1 MAEGR
6 KAALRALKTA
16 AAWRDKVRAPQP
28 GVVVLIYHRVGGG
41 AATEIDLDPGLFDE
55 QMAWLAETGRAISLD
70 TALARLAVR
79 EPVGAAAS
87 PDGSTSNPV
96 VVTFDDGTT
105 DLVDVALPI
114 LERHQVPATVYVAT
128 RHIDEQLPWPADGQ
142 PMTWAGAKEMAA
154 TGLVTIGSHTHSH
167 ALLDRLTPD
176 EAAAELD
183 RSRQLIEEKVGVPG
197 DHFAYPKAVAPPAP
211 VEAVVRQRFHSAA
224 LGGNRPNLY
233 AQTDPHRLARTAIQ
247 VSDGMEFFFRKAE
260 GGMAFEDTFRRAAN
274 RVRYRNATG

>member
-16 AAWRDKVRAPQP
+16 SVWRDKVRAPDP

-41 AATEIDLDPGLFDE
+41 ADTEIDLDPRLFDE
-55 QMAWLAETGRAISLD
+55 QMAWLSETGRALSLD
-70 TALARLAVR
+70 AALALLAGDGPSAANGGGS
-79 EPVGAAAS
+79 EP
-87 PDGSTSNPV
+87 NPV

-114 LERHQVPATVYVAT
+114 LERHKVPATVYVAT

-142 PMTWAGAKEMAA
+142 PMTWAGAKEMAD
-154 TGLVTIGSHTHSH
+154 TGLVTIGSHTHGH
-167 ALLDRLTPD
+167 ALLDRLSPD

-183 RSRQLIEEKVGVPG
+183 RSRELIEEKLGVPA

-211 VEAVVRQRFHSAA
+211 VEAVVRQRFRSAA
-224 LGGNRPNLY
+224 LGGNRPNPY
-233 AQTDPHRLARTAIQ
+233 AATDPHRLARTAIQ
-247 VSDGMEFFFRKAE
+247 VSDGMEFFHRKAE

-274 RVRYRNATG
+274 RIRYRNATG

>member
-16 AAWRDKVRAPQP
+16 AAWGDRVRAPEP

-41 AATEIDLDPGLFDE
+41 AATEIDLDPGVFDE
-55 QMAWLAETGRAISLD
+55 QMAWLSETGRALGLD
-70 TALARLAVR
+70 AAVQRLAAGAR
-79 EPVGAAAS
+79 GEADEP
-87 PDGSTSNPV
+87 NPV

-114 LERHQVPATVYVAT
+114 LERHKVPATVYVAT
-128 RHIDEQLPWPADGQ
+128 RHIDEQLPWPADGK
-142 PMTWAGAKEMAA
+142 PMTWAGAKEMAD
-154 TGLVTIGSHTHSH
+154 TGLVTIGSHTHGH
-167 ALLDRLTPD
+167 LLLDRLSPD

-183 RSRQLIEEKVGVPG
+183 RSRELIGEKLGVPA

-211 VEAVVRQRFHSAA
+211 VEAVVRQRFVSAA
-224 LGGNRPNLY
+224 LGGNRPNPY
-233 AQTDPHRLARTAIQ
+233 TGTDLHRLARTAIQ
-247 VSDGMEFFFRKAE
+247 VSDGMEFFHLKAE

-274 RVRYRNATG
+274 RIRYRNATG